1 MHRTIAILAVFG
13 CCCGYSMPAGSES
26 ITANGV
32 ARSCSANYFTRTAC
46 PRFFKVDQSQ
56 AVKVGEAVLMFG
68 NDRFGAE
75 VMEPL
80 VVMELERRRDE
91 VKATGES
98 AWCSYQRP
106 AMISDGLILLFR

>member
-1 MHRTIAILAVFG
+1 MLRDVRQRLGDDVVRADLDTVLQPIRQPDREVHRHRRASGEGLDRGLEAPLEAERIVPL
-13 CCCGYSMPAGSES
+13 
-26 ITANGV
+26 
-32 ARSCSANYFTRTAC
+32 SCR
-46 PRFFKVDQSQ
+46 PD
-56 AVKVGEAVLMFG
+56 LG

-75 VMEPL
+75 VVEPL

-98 AWCSYQRP
+98 AWCSYPRP